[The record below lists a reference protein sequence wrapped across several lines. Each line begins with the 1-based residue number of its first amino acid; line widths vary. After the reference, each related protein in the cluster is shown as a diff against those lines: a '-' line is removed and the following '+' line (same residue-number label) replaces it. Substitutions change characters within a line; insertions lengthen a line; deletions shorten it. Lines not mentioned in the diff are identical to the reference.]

1 MEQNIFEEVSE
12 FPDPAAAKR
21 FEALVGLDEIKAR
34 LIQEAQLLL
43 NPKLLEDWSKKK
55 HKRVISL
62 IDTIRNRSPFFIFA
76 GDVGAGKTAL
86 AENFSDPIARNE
98 KIPMR
103 LYKLSLSARGIGAV
117 GQMTTLLTDAFQQI
131 IEAAGE
137 IVIKKGKPSSAIVLL
152 IDEADA
158 LAQSRESDQMHHED
172 RAGVN
177 ALIRGIDR
185 LAAAKLPAIVV
196 MCTNRIG
203 AIDPAIKRRAA
214 EIFEFKRPSEDQCA
228 RILKENLSDTG
239 IKAAEIKVLAK
250 GIVTNEKVGYG
261 CTFSDITQRLLPTIL
276 LDAIPDSP
284 ITFDQT
290 HKIVKNFVP
299 TPPFNESL
307 TL

>member
-1 MEQNIFEEVSE
+1 M
-12 FPDPAAAKR
+12 
-21 FEALVGLDEIKAR
+21 
-34 LIQEAQLLL
+34 
-43 NPKLLEDWSKKK
+43 SKKK
-55 HKRVISL
+55 HKKAIPLLDVIH
-62 IDTIRNRSPFFIFA
+62 NRSPFFIFA

-86 AENFSDPIARNE
+86 AENFADPIARHE
-98 KIPMR
+98 KIPVR

-117 GQMTTLLTDAFQQI
+117 GQMTTLLTDAFQQLV
-131 IEAAGE
+131 EAAGE
-137 IVIKKGKPSSAIVLL
+137 IAVKYGKPSSAIIFL

-185 LAAAKLPAIVV
+185 LTSAKLPVIVV

-214 EIFEFKRPSEDQCA
+214 EIFEFKRPSENQCVH
-228 RILKENLSDTG
+228 ILKENLSGTG
-239 IKAAEIKVLAK
+239 IKVAEIKILAK
-250 GIVTNEKVGYG
+250 GIAANEKMGYG

-284 ITFDQT
+284 ITFNRAFE
-290 HKIVKNFVP
+290 IIENFVP
-299 TPPFNESL
+299 TPSFKESL
-307 TL
+307 IS